1 VSRFARIMAAYGAYH
16 RDPRNRLTHYF
27 GVPAIIY
34 AVLIALALRSYS
46 ILGVHIG
53 LDVMVAA
60 LLVLAYLLLDVRFG
74 LTVALLLALLIW
86 AAEATARIGTFAA
99 LTVAVVVF
107 IAGWVLQ
114 LLGHHFEGNRPA
126 LLDNLLQVFV
136 APIYVVTELGFALGL
151 RAELRSQIES
161 IQAHRAV
168 PGKDGEE
175 RRIH

>member
-1 VSRFARIMAAYGAYH
+1 MSRFARILAAYGAYH
-16 RDPRNRLTHYF
+16 RDSRNRLTHYF
-27 GVPAIIY
+27 GVPAIVY
-34 AVLIALALRSYS
+34 AILIALALRSYS
-46 ILGVHIG
+46 ILGVDVG

-60 LLVLAYLLLDVRFG
+60 LLVLAYLLLDVRLG
-74 LTVALLLALLIW
+74 LAVALLLALLIW
-86 AAEATARIGTFAA
+86 AAEATVRIGTSTA

-114 LLGHHFEGNRPA
+114 LFGHHFEGNRPA

-151 RAELRSQIES
+151 RGELRSQVEN
-161 IQAHRAV
+161 IQGHMAL

-175 RRIH
+175 RPMH